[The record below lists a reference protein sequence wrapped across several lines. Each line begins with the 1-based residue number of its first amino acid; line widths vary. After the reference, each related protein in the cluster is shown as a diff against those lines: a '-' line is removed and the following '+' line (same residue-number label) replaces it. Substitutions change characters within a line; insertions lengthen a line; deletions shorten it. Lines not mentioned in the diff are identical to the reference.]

1 MSDREKR
8 LVIVLVVLGFLG
20 LNAGVL
26 KLWYLPRISDAKD
39 TTTRMIEKRDRAM
52 IAIFEQEDKQDEIDW
67 LSRSE
72 REKSWQKA
80 VADLEALAS
89 REAERR
95 GLTLKRQAKPLT
107 AIEHEDLYFDRA
119 AIEIEVSGREQILFQ
134 WLDRLNSP
142 SDLRA
147 VTTLRINPKKDDD
160 TMVDCLVV
168 LEQWFVPPPP
178 EVPDL
183 PGNRA

>member
-8 LVIVLVVLGFLG
+8 LVIVLIVLGFLG
-20 LNAGVL
+20 LNAGAL
-26 KLWYLPRISDAKD
+26 KLWYLPRLTDAKE
-39 TTTRMIEKRDRAM
+39 TSKKMINERNKAM
-52 IAIFEQEDKQDEIDW
+52 NAIFEQEDKQDEIAW
-67 LSRSE
+67 LNRSE

-89 REAERR
+89 REAQRR
-95 GLTLKRQAKPLT
+95 GLTLKRKAKPLT
-107 AIEHEDLYFDRA
+107 AIEHKELYFDRA
-119 AIEIEVSGREQILFQ
+119 AIEIEVTGREQILFQ

-147 VTTLRINPKKDDD
+147 VTTLRINPKKGDN

-168 LEQWFVPPPP
+168 LEQWFVPPPKEAP
-178 EVPDL
+178 EL
-183 PGNRA
+183 PENRA

>member
-8 LVIVLVVLGFLG
+8 LVIVLLVLGFLG
-20 LNAGVL
+20 LNAGAL
-26 KLWYLPRISDAKD
+26 KLWYLPRIKEAKD
-39 TTTRMIEKRDRAM
+39 TSERMIGERDRAM
-52 IAIFEQEDKQDEIDW
+52 IDIFDQEDKQDEIEW
-67 LSRSE
+67 LNRSE

-89 REAERR
+89 REAQRR
-95 GLTLKRQAKPLT
+95 GLTLKRKAKPLT
-107 AIEHEDLYFDRA
+107 AIEHEDLYFNRA
-119 AIEIEVSGREQILFQ
+119 AIEIEVTGREQILFQ

-160 TMVDCLVV
+160 TVVDCLVV
-168 LEQWFVPPPP
+168 LEQWFVPPPK
-178 EVPDL
+178 ETPD
-183 PGNRA
+183 NRA